1 MVWDLRNIHPLSDF
15 QRSAKSFLATL
26 KVSQSPIVLTVNGK
40 AAVVV
45 QDAEGYQLLIERLEL
60 LESMV
65 GIRKSL
71 AEFEQGK
78 GIPLE
83 EAFRH
88 LQEKHDI
95 PDGFTCTTITL
106 QKIVPNF
113 IYG

>member
-1 MVWDLRNIHPLSDF
+1 MAWDLRNIHPLSDF
-15 QRSAKSFLATL
+15 QRSAKSFLTTL
-26 KVSQSPIVLTVNGK
+26 KVTQSPIVLTVNGK

-45 QDAEGYQLLIERLEL
+45 QDAESYQLLIERMEL

-88 LQEKHDI
+88 YKR
-95 PDGFTCTTITL
+95 
-106 QKIVPNF
+106 
-113 IYG
+113 